1 MRSPPTV
8 ETGSGPAA
16 LLIHGLLGFKEGWGP
31 LPGALAAAGMRA
43 VAVDLPGFGDAPRLR
58 RTTPE
63 ALAAAVAPVLAEL
76 APAAVISHSLGSQ
89 VAMLAASAHPDRV
102 GRMAFLAPWVVRRPR
117 HLLPPRTISDVLQL
131 PLVGRPLARLAIA
144 RARADPARRRDAFL
158 TTLGEPAAL
167 TSDPAMAALLQEA
180 SDRLLRADVR
190 AIADWGQSGLALDV
204 GPLASRLP
212 GPSLIVVG
220 TLDRVTPPP
229 GAQWLADALPGGR
242 LLSLPG
248 VGHFPH
254 LEAAGEV
261 ADAVVAHLAEVPG

>member
-43 VAVDLPGFGDAPRLR
+43 VAVDLPGFGAAPRLR

-89 VAMLAASAHPDRV
+89 VAMLAAAAHPDRV

-144 RARADPARRRDAFL
+144 RARADPARRRGAFL
-158 TTLGEPAAL
+158 TTLGDSAP
-167 TSDPAMAALLQEA
+167 TNDPAMAALLEEA
-180 SDRLLRADVR
+180 SDRLLRADLR
-190 AIADWGQSGLALDV
+190 AIADWAQSGLALDV
-204 GPLASRLP
+204 RPLTARLR
-212 GPSLIVVG
+212 GPSLVVVG

-229 GAQWLADALPGGR
+229 GAQWLAGALPGGR

-261 ADAVVAHLAEVPG
+261 TAAVAGHLAEAR

>member
-89 VAMLAASAHPDRV
+89 VAMLAAAAHPDRV

-144 RARADPARRRDAFL
+144 RARADPARRRGAFL
-158 TTLGEPAAL
+158 TTLGDPAP
-167 TSDPAMAALLQEA
+167 TNDPAMAALLEEA
-180 SDRLLRADVR
+180 SDRLLRADLR
-190 AIADWGQSGLALDV
+190 AIADWAQSGLALDV
-204 GPLASRLP
+204 RPLTARLR
-212 GPSLIVVG
+212 GPSLVVVG

-229 GAQWLADALPGGR
+229 GAQWLAGALPGGR

-261 ADAVVAHLAEVPG
+261 TAAVAGHLAEAR

>member
-89 VAMLAASAHPDRV
+89 VAMLAAAAHPDRV

-117 HLLPPRTISDVLQL
+117 HLFPPRTISDVLQL

-144 RARADPARRRDAFL
+144 RARADPERRRGAFL
-158 TTLGEPAAL
+158 MTLGDPAP
-167 TSDPAMAALLQEA
+167 TNDPAMAALLEEA
-180 SDRLLRADVR
+180 SDRLLRADLR
-190 AIADWGQSGLALDV
+190 AIADWAQSGLALDV
-204 GPLASRLP
+204 RPLTARLP
-212 GPSLIVVG
+212 GPSLVVVG

-229 GAQWLADALPGGR
+229 GAQWLAGALPGGR

-254 LEAAGEV
+254 LEAAGQV
-261 ADAVVAHLAEVPG
+261 ADAVAGHLAEAR

>member
-89 VAMLAASAHPDRV
+89 VAMLAAAAHPDRV

-144 RARADPARRRDAFL
+144 RARADPERRRGAFL
-158 TTLGEPAAL
+158 MTLGDPAP
-167 TSDPAMAALLQEA
+167 TNDPAMAALLEEA
-180 SDRLLRADVR
+180 SDRLLRADLR
-190 AIADWGQSGLALDV
+190 AIADWAQSGLALDV
-204 GPLASRLP
+204 RPLTARLP
-212 GPSLIVVG
+212 GPSLVVVG

-229 GAQWLADALPGGR
+229 GAQWLAGALPGGR

-261 ADAVVAHLAEVPG
+261 ADAIAGHLAEAR